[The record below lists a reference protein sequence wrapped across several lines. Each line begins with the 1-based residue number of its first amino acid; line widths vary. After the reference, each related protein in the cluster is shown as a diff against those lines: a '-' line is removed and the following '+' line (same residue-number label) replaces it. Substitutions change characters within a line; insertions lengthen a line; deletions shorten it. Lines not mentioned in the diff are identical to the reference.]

1 MNKCNVSFSYCEYI
15 YYIEIFFVNDINT
28 ANFCDN
34 IQDALNLNISTEDNL
49 HKIALSKHII
59 CDKYF

>member
-1 MNKCNVSFSYCEYI
+1 MNKCNFSFSYCEYI

-28 ANFCDN
+28 VNFCDN
-34 IQDALNLNISTEDNL
+34 MQDAINLNISTENNP
-49 HKIALSKHII
+49 HKTALRKSIF